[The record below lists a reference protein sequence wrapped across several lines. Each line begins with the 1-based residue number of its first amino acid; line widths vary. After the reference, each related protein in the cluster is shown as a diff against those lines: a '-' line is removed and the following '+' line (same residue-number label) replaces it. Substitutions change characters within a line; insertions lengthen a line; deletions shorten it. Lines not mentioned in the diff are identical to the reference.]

1 MIYKITKIYHVIWVI
16 EFYNKFYGLNNLLAE
31 EMAKEFGYNSEHIMY
46 LKVIDFPKLKRYDAT
61 WISKELISSDDVV
74 YDYYDYPSAFEK
86 VMGGFGENFVLS
98 KTLSN
103 IWNEMIGRALEDVS
117 NDKGYDAVLKEMK
130 DTYERKNSDYGN
142 SFEKTLNEFGLT
154 PGIAQIYH
162 KFERVK
168 QLVKSP
174 DAKVN
179 ESMRDSLL
187 DMCNYIAMTVAWM
200 DKEGKGNG

>member
-1 MIYKITKIYHVIWVI
+1 MIYEVNSKYDVIRVLQTYNAIYGV
-16 EFYNKFYGLNNLLAE
+16 NNLLQD
-31 EMAKEFGYNSEHIMY
+31 EMAKEFEYGSNGTNHLAVME
-46 LKVIDFPKLKRYDAT
+46 FPGLRLYDAT
-61 WISKELISSDDVV
+61 WISYESISKDITIYTPENYPVAFSKILGPNIRGTVISNEIVNVIETQSKKEKDVN
-74 YDYYDYPSAFEK
+74 K
-86 VMGGFGENFVLS
+86 
-98 KTLSN
+98 SN
-103 IWNEMIGRALEDVS
+103 H
-117 NDKGYDAVLKEMK
+117 GYDAVLKEMK
-130 DTYERKNSDYGN
+130 DTYDRKNSDYGN

-200 DKEGKGNG
+200 DKEGKENG

>member
-1 MIYKITKIYHVIWVI
+1 MIYKITKTYHVIWII
-16 EFYNKFYGLNNLLAE
+16 EFYNQFYGLNNLLAE

-46 LKVIDFPKLKRYDAT
+46 LKVIHFPKLKRYDAT

-74 YDYYDYPSAFEK
+74 YDSDNYSSAFVK
-86 VMGGFGENFVLS
+86 VMRSFDKDFVLS
-98 KTLSN
+98 NTLSD
-103 IWNEMIGRALEDVS
+103 IWNEMMGRALEDVS
-117 NDKGYDAVLKEMK
+117 NDNGYDAVLKEMK
-130 DTYERKNSDYGN
+130 ETYERKNSDYGN

-154 PGIAQIYH
+154 PGIAQIHH

-200 DKEGKGNG
+200 DKEGKENG

>member
-1 MIYKITKIYHVIWVI
+1 MIYEVNSKYDVKRVLQT
-16 EFYNKFYGLNNLLAE
+16 YNAIYGLDNLLPD
-31 EMAKEFGYNSEHIMY
+31 EMAKEFEYGSNGTSHLI
-46 LKVIDFPKLKRYDAT
+46 VIEFPWLSRFDAT
-61 WISKELISSDDVV
+61 WLPYESILKGVTIYTPKNYPVAFSKISRPNKRGGNPIDNTVAMLMENSRKKEERQKD
-74 YDYYDYPSAFEK
+74 
-86 VMGGFGENFVLS
+86 NH
-98 KTLSN
+98 
-103 IWNEMIGRALEDVS
+103 
-117 NDKGYDAVLKEMK
+117 GYDAVLKEMK

-200 DKEGKGNG
+200 DKEGKENG

>member
-1 MIYKITKIYHVIWVI
+1 MIYKVNSKHDVIRVLQTYNAIYGLDNFLPDEIAKEFEYGSNGTDYLIVI
-16 EFYNKFYGLNNLLAE
+16 EFPRLSCF
-31 EMAKEFGYNSEHIMY
+31 
-46 LKVIDFPKLKRYDAT
+46 DAT
-61 WISKELISSDDVV
+61 WIPYQSIVKGTTIYTPENYPVAFSKILGPNKRGDNAIDDTVDMLV
-74 YDYYDYPSAFEK
+74 AHSRKKEERQKD
-86 VMGGFGENFVLS
+86 NH
-98 KTLSN
+98 
-103 IWNEMIGRALEDVS
+103 
-117 NDKGYDAVLKEMK
+117 GYDAVLKEMK
-130 DTYERKNSDYGN
+130 DTYDRKNSDYGN

>member
-1 MIYKITKIYHVIWVI
+1 MIYEINSEHDVIRVLQT
-16 EFYNKFYGLNNLLAE
+16 YNAIYGLDDLLPD
-31 EMAKEFGYNSEHIMY
+31 EMAKEFEYGSNGTNY
-46 LKVIDFPKLKRYDAT
+46 LIVIEFPALNCFDAT
-61 WISKELISSDDVV
+61 WIPYQSIVKGTTIYTPENYPVAFSKISRPNKRGSVISNETVNVIETQSKNEKDVN
-74 YDYYDYPSAFEK
+74 K
-86 VMGGFGENFVLS
+86 
-98 KTLSN
+98 SN
-103 IWNEMIGRALEDVS
+103 H
-117 NDKGYDAVLKEMK
+117 GYDAVLKEMK
-130 DTYERKNSDYGN
+130 DTYDRKNSDYGN

-200 DKEGKGNG
+200 DKEGKENG

>member
-1 MIYKITKIYHVIWVI
+1 MIYKITKTYHVIWII
-16 EFYNKFYGLNNLLAE
+16 EFYNRFYGLNNLLAE

-74 YDYYDYPSAFEK
+74 YDFYDYASAFEK
-86 VMGGFGENFVLS
+86 VMGGFGKDLVLS

-103 IWNEMIGRALEDVS
+103 IWNAMIEKTLEDVS

-130 DTYERKNSDYGN
+130 DTYDRKNSDYGN

-200 DKEGKGNG
+200 DKEGKKNG

>member
-1 MIYKITKIYHVIWVI
+1 MIYKITKTYHVIWVI
-16 EFYNKFYGLNNLLAE
+16 EFYNQFYGLNNLLAE

-46 LKVIDFPKLKRYDAT
+46 LKVIHFPKLKRYDAT

-74 YDYYDYPSAFEK
+74 YDSYDYASAFEK
-86 VMGGFGENFVLS
+86 VMGGFGKDFVLS
-98 KTLSN
+98 KTLSK
-103 IWNEMIGRALEDVS
+103 IWNEMIEKTLEDVS
-117 NDKGYDAVLKEMK
+117 NEKGYDAVLKEMK
-130 DTYERKNSDYGN
+130 DTYDRKNSDYGN

-200 DKEGKGNG
+200 DKEGKENG

>member
-1 MIYKITKIYHVIWVI
+1 MIYKITKTYHVIWII
-16 EFYNKFYGLNNLLAE
+16 EFYNPFYGLNHLLAE

-74 YDYYDYPSAFEK
+74 YDSYDYGSAFEK
-86 VMGGFGENFVLS
+86 VMGGFGKGFVLS

-103 IWNEMIGRALEDVS
+103 IWNEMIEKTLEDVS
-117 NDKGYDAVLKEMK
+117 NEKGYDAVLKEMK

-200 DKEGKGNG
+200 DKEGKENG

>member
-1 MIYKITKIYHVIWVI
+1 MIYKITKSYHVIWII
-16 EFYNKFYGLNNLLAE
+16 EFYNQFYGLNNLLAE

-74 YDYYDYPSAFEK
+74 YDFYDYGSAFEK
-86 VMGGFGENFVLS
+86 VMGGFGEDFVLS

-103 IWNEMIGRALEDVS
+103 IWNAMIEKTLEDVS

-168 QLVKSP
+168 QLAKSP

-200 DKEGKGNG
+200 DKEGKENG

>member
-1 MIYKITKIYHVIWVI
+1 MIYKILKKSHVTWVLD
-16 EFYNKFYGLNNLLAE
+16 FYNRFYGLNNLLPD
-31 EMAKEFGYNSEHIMY
+31 EMAKEFSYSDEHIMY
-46 LKVIDFPKLKRYDAT
+46 LKVIEFPKLKRYDAT

-74 YDYYDYPSAFEK
+74 YDSDNYSSAFVK
-86 VMGGFGENFVLS
+86 VMRSFDKDFVLS
-98 KTLSN
+98 NTLSN
-103 IWNEMIGRALEDVS
+103 IWNEMMGRALEDVS
-117 NDKGYDAVLKEMK
+117 NDNGYDAVLKEMK
-130 DTYERKNSDYGN
+130 DTYERKNADYGN
-142 SFEKTLNEFGLT
+142 SFEKTLNEFGLI

-200 DKEGKGNG
+200 DKEGKENG

>member
-1 MIYKITKIYHVIWVI
+1 MIYKVNSKHDVIRVLQTYNAIYGLDNFLPDEIAKEFEYGSNGTDYLIVI
-16 EFYNKFYGLNNLLAE
+16 EFPGLSC
-31 EMAKEFGYNSEHIMY
+31 F
-46 LKVIDFPKLKRYDAT
+46 DAT
-61 WISKELISSDDVV
+61 WIPYQSIVKGTTIYTPDNYPVAFSKILGPNIRGTVISNETVNVIETQSKKEKDVN
-74 YDYYDYPSAFEK
+74 K
-86 VMGGFGENFVLS
+86 
-98 KTLSN
+98 SN
-103 IWNEMIGRALEDVS
+103 H
-117 NDKGYDAVLKEMK
+117 GYDAVLKEMK

-200 DKEGKGNG
+200 DKEGKENG

>member
-1 MIYKITKIYHVIWVI
+1 MIYEVNSKYDVKRVLQT
-16 EFYNKFYGLNNLLAE
+16 YNAIYGLDNLLPDEMSREFEYGSNGTKYILVMEFPGLRRFDVTWVSCETFGKGTNVYTPKNYPAAFSKILGPNKRGDNTIDDTVAMLVAHSRKKE
-31 EMAKEFGYNSEHIMY
+31 ERQKDIH
-46 LKVIDFPKLKRYDAT
+46 
-61 WISKELISSDDVV
+61 
-74 YDYYDYPSAFEK
+74 
-86 VMGGFGENFVLS
+86 
-98 KTLSN
+98 
-103 IWNEMIGRALEDVS
+103 
-117 NDKGYDAVLKEMK
+117 GYDAVLKEMK

-200 DKEGKGNG
+200 DKEGKENG